1 MKFKL
6 TDILNSTILLEGRL
20 EDIKAKYEGNDDVID
35 TLSQGDPSDNNKY
48 LGWMAKQYFNQNYQ
62 DSDLIIDVVGKF
74 NISGD
79 RLKKQGFPSD
89 INQYKTLSDLETAF
103 SKLSRRD
110 TPSKKE
116 LKGYGE
122 LVYDGPKVYI
132 IAPRNW
138 EGSCKFGT
146 GAQWCVSMTDKD
158 NYWKQ
163 YSAHSLFY
171 FVISKTL
178 PSSDNSY
185 KIAIQKRMDTG
196 ENIYWNVP
204 DNSSRTPQNPDITP
218 EILDIVEKHSIEAK
232 KHILKKLVEDMVSG
246 VSSTLTYENIMK
258 TKELL
263 TDGQLFKIIM
273 NDITVLN
280 GGGNNGNIFSYIVER
295 LNTENTIKLL
305 KTSYDDFAKLLGN
318 DKILTW
324 VDENTERTEKLELA
338 SSLKG
343 HLKTVSPNIR
353 SKIQKW
359 GMTDE
364 AWVAYET
371 TSQYVYLGDKE
382 TQRPI
387 GEIYVVD
394 KFDPSS
400 YEVISQ
406 LRLKMKHKDVSLY
419 GVNSKKD
426 ELSEYLDGNVP
437 DEVMSNIKITR
448 IPEPTS
454 R

>member
-6 TDILNSTILLEGRL
+6 TDILNNTILLEGRL
-20 EDIKAKYEGNDDVID
+20 EDMKAKYEGNDDVID

-48 LGWMAKQYFNQNYQ
+48 LGWMAKQYFNQDYK
-62 DSDLIIDVVGKF
+62 DSDLIIQVVGKF

-89 INQYKTLSDLETAF
+89 INQYKTLSEVEDVF
-103 SKLSRRD
+103 GKLSRRD
-110 TPSKKE
+110 APSKKE

-122 LVYDGPKVYI
+122 LVYDGPKLYI

-138 EGSCKFGT
+138 EGSCKFGA
-146 GAQWCVSMTDKD
+146 GATWCVSMTDRD
-158 NYWKQ
+158 SYWKQ
-163 YSAHSLFY
+163 YSEHSLFY
-171 FVISKTL
+171 FVTSKTL
-178 PSSDNSY
+178 PSSDASY
-185 KIAIQKRMDTG
+185 KIAIQKNMNNGSNT
-196 ENIYWNVP
+196 YWDVP
-204 DNSSRTPQNPDITP
+204 DNSSKTPQNSDITP
-218 EILDIVEKHSIEAK
+218 EILAIVEEHSIEIK
-232 KHILKKLVEDMVSG
+232 KYIHKKLIEDMVSG
-246 VSSTLTYENIMK
+246 VPSTLTYVNIMK
-258 TKELL
+258 TKESL
-263 TDGQLFKIIM
+263 TDKQLFKIIM

-280 GGGNNGNIFSYIVER
+280 PNEDSNIFSYVVKR

-305 KTSYDDFAKLLGN
+305 KTSYSDFTKLLGN

-324 VDENTERTEKLELA
+324 VDENTERLEKLELA

-394 KFDPSS
+394 KFDSSS

-426 ELSEYLDGNVP
+426 ELSMYLDGNVP
-437 DEVMSNIKITR
+437 DEVMRNIKITR
-448 IPEPTS
+448 IPEPTT